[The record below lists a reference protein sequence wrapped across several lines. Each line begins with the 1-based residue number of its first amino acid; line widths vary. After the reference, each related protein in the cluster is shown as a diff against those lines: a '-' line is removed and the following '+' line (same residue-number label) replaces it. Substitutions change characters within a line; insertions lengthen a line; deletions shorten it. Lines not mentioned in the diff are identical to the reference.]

1 MTLEVPV
8 PGPEPATGGLR
19 MFADERRRR
28 ILELVNARGRVR
40 VSELAQLV
48 GVTEPTVRKDI
59 TDLDGQRLLRRTHGG
74 AVAVRPAY
82 EANVS
87 ARADTNVAGKRAI
100 ARACLA
106 EIKDGDAI
114 FLDSGTTMMAIAEA
128 FAPRGL
134 SGEGRPPPVPVNV
147 NVLTNALEV
156 ARALAGVPGVRH
168 NVLGGHY
175 RALGG
180 CLVGPLTVEALQ
192 RFTLNI
198 AFIGVTGL
206 SETGFTVADVNEAQ
220 VKVSAME
227 RARRVIVPMDHTKV
241 GAADFVKVC
250 DPDRVET
257 VVTDEPNEHLAQMCR
272 DHGVRLVIA
281 GRSPRTAW
289 PDGLATGVEIGRTP
303 EGGNEGA

>member
-1 MTLEVPV
+1 MTLDASMYGPP
-8 PGPEPATGGLR
+8 PGEREPR

-59 TDLDGQRLLRRTHGG
+59 TDLDAQRLLRRTHGG
-74 AVAVRPAY
+74 ALAVRPAY

-87 ARADTNVAGKRAI
+87 ARADTNVGGKRAI

-106 EIKDGDAI
+106 EVKDGDAI
-114 FLDSGTTMMAIAEA
+114 FLDSGTTMIALAEA
-128 FAPRGL
+128 FSPDGGL
-134 SGEGRPPPVPVNV
+134 SVEGGPVPVPVNV
-147 NVLTNALEV
+147 NILTNALEV
-156 ARALAGVPGVRH
+156 ARAVAGLPGVRH
-168 NVLGGHY
+168 NVLGGQY
-175 RALGG
+175 RVLGG
-180 CLVGPLTVEALQ
+180 CFVGPLTVEALK
-192 RFTLNI
+192 RFTLNV

-206 SETGFTVADVNEAQ
+206 SELGFTVADVNEAQ
-220 VKVSAME
+220 VKISAME
-227 RARRVIVPMDHTKV
+227 RARRVVVPMDHTKV
-241 GAADFVKVC
+241 GAADFVKIC

-281 GRSPRTAW
+281 GQSLQPMRRPSSR
-289 PDGLATGVEIGRTP
+289 
-303 EGGNEGA
+303 

>member
-1 MTLEVPV
+1 
-8 PGPEPATGGLR
+8 

-40 VSELAQLV
+40 VSELAHLV

-74 AVAVRPAY
+74 ALAVRPAY
-82 EANVS
+82 EANVA

-114 FLDSGTTMMAIAEA
+114 FVDSGTTMMALAEA
-128 FAPRGL
+128 LAPGAL
-134 SGEGRPPPVPVNV
+134 PGEGAPLPVNV

-168 NVLGGHY
+168 NVLGGQY

-206 SETGFTVADVNEAQ
+206 SEMGFTVADVNEAQ
-220 VKVSAME
+220 VKMAAMD
-227 RARRVIVPMDHTKV
+227 RARRVIVPMDHSKV

-272 DHGVRLVIA
+272 DYGVRLVIA
-281 GRSPRTAW
+281 GRSPRSGW
-289 PDGLATGVEIGRTP
+289 PEARAAEAEMGRTP
-303 EGGNEGA
+303 KGGNEDA

>member
-1 MTLEVPV
+1 MTLDTAMYGSP
-8 PGPEPATGGLR
+8 PGEREPR

-59 TDLDGQRLLRRTHGG
+59 TDLDAQRLLRRTHGG
-74 AVAVRPAY
+74 ALAVRPAY
-82 EANVS
+82 EANVL

-106 EIKDGDAI
+106 EVKDGDAI
-114 FLDSGTTMMAIAEA
+114 FLDSGTTMIALAEA
-128 FAPRGL
+128 FSPDGGH
-134 SGEGRPPPVPVNV
+134 SVEGGPVPVPINV
-147 NVLTNALEV
+147 NILTNALEV
-156 ARALAGVPGVRH
+156 ARAVAGLPGVRH
-168 NVLGGHY
+168 NVLGGQY
-175 RALGG
+175 RVLGG
-180 CLVGPLTVEALQ
+180 CFVGPLTVEALQ
-192 RFTLNI
+192 RFTLNV

-206 SETGFTVADVNEAQ
+206 SELGFTVADVNEAQ
-220 VKVSAME
+220 VKISAME
-227 RARRVIVPMDHTKV
+227 RARRVVVPMDHTKV
-241 GAADFVKVC
+241 GAADFVKIC

-281 GRSPRTAW
+281 GRSLQPMRRK
-289 PDGLATGVEIGRTP
+289 E
-303 EGGNEGA
+303 